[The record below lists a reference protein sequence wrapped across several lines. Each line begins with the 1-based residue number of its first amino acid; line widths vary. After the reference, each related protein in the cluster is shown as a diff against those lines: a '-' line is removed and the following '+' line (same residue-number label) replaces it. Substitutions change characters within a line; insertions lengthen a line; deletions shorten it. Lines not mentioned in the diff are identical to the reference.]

1 MVMMFKKDTV
11 DKLAEIQ
18 SKLMVPKNQF
28 NNFGKYRYRSCEDIL
43 EALKPIL
50 DGAVVIISD
59 DIVNISG
66 DFYVKATARFIY
78 GDGVIEVS
86 AFAREPRS
94 KKGTDE
100 SQITGSTSSYA
111 RKYALNGLFAIDDS
125 KDPDATNDHG
135 KSGGPNHQQRQQPA
149 QNQAPKQQPT
159 GDIANSLQSATDM
172 ASLVKIYNALNTED
186 KREYKPTFDA
196 MRSSFQG

>member
-1 MVMMFKKDTV
+1 MNIYQKLEVMQKS
-11 DKLAEIQ
+11 LNA
-18 SKLMVPKNQF
+18 PKNQY
-28 NNFGKYRYRSCEDIL
+28 NGFGKYHYRSCEDIL
-43 EALKPIL
+43 GAVKPLL
-50 DGAVVIISD
+50 DGCALVVTDEIQMI
-59 DIVNISG
+59 G
-66 DFYVKATARFIY
+66 DRFYLVATAKLT
-78 GDGVIEVS
+78 DGKESVE
-86 AFAREPRS
+86 AKGYAREELT
-94 KKGTDE
+94 KKGMD
-100 SQITGSTSSYA
+100 SAQITGSTSSYA